1 MLVLNI
7 DSNKNILFVNF
18 LGTVSEKDI
27 VDGISK
33 AGILLKELKD
43 NFILIMNLTEFI
55 PSSAEQCA
63 IFNKI
68 IKSIND
74 KIKINLNIRIVGES
88 KSLIQNLC
96 KMDKLFNFNNVKYVP
111 TLEDAE
117 RLIDTQ
123 Q

>member
-74 KIKINLNIRIVGES
+74 KIKINLIIRIVGES

>member
-74 KIKINLNIRIVGES
+74 KIKINLIIRIVGES

-96 KMDKLFNFNNVKYVP
+96 KMDKLFNFDNVKYVP